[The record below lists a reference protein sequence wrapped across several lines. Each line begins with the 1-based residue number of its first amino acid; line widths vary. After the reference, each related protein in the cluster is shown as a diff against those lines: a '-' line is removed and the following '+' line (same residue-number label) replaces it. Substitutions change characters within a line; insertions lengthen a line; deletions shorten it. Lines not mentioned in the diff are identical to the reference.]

1 MQKQKTQIVDRI
13 SPFVILSLTMLLCL
27 VVRISSL
34 DSIPPNVTAD
44 EGDTLRTYIHL
55 SKQFPSLL
63 TLNWNGSSSVN
74 TYLVG
79 SLWTLGG
86 ETLASI
92 KYASVIMSMIA
103 LLLFYLIIL
112 KISRNALLASL
123 ATTALSTNVAFLN
136 FSRAGWEN
144 VFTSVPLLIL
154 VYILHNA
161 SFPLKPKYMFLFILS
176 MVMSMYLYHPGKILF
191 VVSYIWF
198 IVSLL
203 CAKTTLRRK
212 LKDIVLVSVV
222 VCILSLPIIYS
233 TLSPTTNGISRI
245 NNVSVLNTD
254 KPLYNLAHNVVV
266 NTRALFVWDNNNLRY
281 GMKGTVL
288 NYPILIIYLISFALA
303 LLHQRKALLFFCLNF
318 LIIQIFSQHTPDIAR
333 GVHLIPMMYYLIVV
347 AVVSFQQWTSKSTMV
362 IQGIYK
368 GFYILVLIS
377 FAFATLYDMRQY
389 ILFATDAETI
399 ESRRPAVQMK
409 DYTLWRDATRKDP
422 LGLNLYKWEDYIEHR
437 SKSY

>member
-1 MQKQKTQIVDRI
+1 M
-13 SPFVILSLTMLLCL
+13 
-27 VVRISSL
+27 
-34 DSIPPNVTAD
+34 
-44 EGDTLRTYIHL
+44 
-55 SKQFPSLL
+55 
-63 TLNWNGSSSVN
+63 
-74 TYLVG
+74 
-79 SLWTLGG
+79 
-86 ETLASI
+86 
-92 KYASVIMSMIA
+92 
-103 LLLFYLIIL
+103 
-112 KISRNALLASL
+112 
-123 ATTALSTNVAFLN
+123 
-136 FSRAGWEN
+136 
-144 VFTSVPLLIL
+144 
-154 VYILHNA
+154 
-161 SFPLKPKYMFLFILS
+161 
-176 MVMSMYLYHPGKILF
+176 
-191 VVSYIWF
+191 
-198 IVSLL
+198 SLL

-288 NYPILIIYLISFALA
+288 NYPILILYLISFALA
-303 LLHQRKALLFFCLNF
+303 LLHQRKVLVFFCLNF

-362 IQGIYK
+362 IKGIYK

-389 ILFATDAETI
+389 ILF
-399 ESRRPAVQMK
+399 RCV
-409 DYTLWRDATRKDP
+409 
-422 LGLNLYKWEDYIEHR
+422 
-437 SKSY
+437 